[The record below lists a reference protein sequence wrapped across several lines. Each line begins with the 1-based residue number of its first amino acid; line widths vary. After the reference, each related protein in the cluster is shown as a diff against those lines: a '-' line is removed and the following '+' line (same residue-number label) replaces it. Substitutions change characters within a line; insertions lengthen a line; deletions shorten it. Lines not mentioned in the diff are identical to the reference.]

1 MKKSLHFQ
9 VGCSLMLCC
18 LSVWGC
24 SLSTNQTTPV
34 SPLQNPNLS
43 TNKIHSAKGS
53 SSHNGPSLTR
63 TFTDE
68 AIMHG
73 FSDALQSTAL
83 LALQFDTRVSTLP
96 DLPEKT
102 FASSISFSSEHT
114 HVVSGLDADWHT
126 QVGWTLVLDGN
137 YSGAEAAYREALRQ
151 NHLYAGAHLGLG
163 IALIMQGNRKESI
176 SSYEKALEIR
186 PNYPAAL
193 VHLGYAYTDGFVG
206 TPDFMKA
213 KTLFQLASQQGDPF
227 AMLALVDLKTRQ
239 AEKE

>member
-1 MKKSLHFQ
+1 MF
-9 VGCSLMLCC
+9 CC
-18 LSVWGC
+18 LILWGC
-24 SLSTNQTTPV
+24 SLSTNQATPV
-34 SPLQNPNLS
+34 SQLHNPNVS
-43 TNKIHSAKGS
+43 THEIHSAKGS

-73 FSDALQSTAL
+73 FSEALQSTAL
-83 LALQFDTRVSTLP
+83 LASQFDTRVSTLP

-114 HVVSGLDADWHT
+114 HVVTRLDANWHT

-163 IALIMQGNRKESI
+163 IALIMQGNHTDAI

-186 PNYPAAL
+186 PDFPAAL

-206 TPDFMKA
+206 TPDFLKA

-239 AEKE
+239 AERG